1 MYRYFKTFT
10 ENNVTFISSWES
22 KGLTNEKI
30 GSTKTS
36 NYDQSSRLVHDSKHI
51 VYIPIVNIY
60 FVYRLTPRT
69 NNSCVTLENCLFGTV
84 KLIKNPDIDKYKCCG
99 YDIGFDSK
107 GSFSHPS
114 GGYGKRC

>member
-1 MYRYFKTFT
+1 M
-10 ENNVTFISSWES
+10 
-22 KGLTNEKI
+22 TNEKI

-99 YDIGFDSK
+99 YGIGFDSK

-114 GGYGKRC
+114 GGYGKKC